1 MEADAEQ
8 RQGPGRRLET
18 ALLCLLLLAIVVL
31 ATLQIVF
38 RNFFS
43 FSLFWADEL
52 IRLAVLWL
60 AMIGGVA
67 ASRDGRHIAIGI
79 VGRFLPPAWRRPAAV
94 AAALFA
100 ALVTAALAWQG
111 YRFVSDS
118 YAFGDTVLDGWPAW
132 VFQSVIPVGFA
143 IISYRFARQALRGIR
158 GRHP

>member
-8 RQGPGRRLET
+8 RQDPGRRLET
-18 ALLCLLLLAIVVL
+18 VLLCFLLFAIVVL
-31 ATLQIVF
+31 AALQIVL

-43 FSLFWADEL
+43 LSLFWADEL

-79 VGRFLPPAWRRPAAV
+79 VGRFCPPAWRQPAASAV
-94 AAALFA
+94 ALFA

-118 YAFGDTVLDGWPAW
+118 HAFGDTVLDGWPAW
-132 VFQSVIPVGFA
+132 AFQSVIPVGFA
-143 IISYRFARQALRGIR
+143 IMSYRFAMHAFGHVRNRR
-158 GRHP
+158 P